1 MPPDMVVVEVLHVVV
16 LVHSVL
22 LLSAVPLLL
31 LVAAAEHLQDLCRGP
46 HRGPPLLVLLAG
58 VEQLHDSRGEL
69 VGLAIAVCLL
79 PS

>member
-1 MPPDMVVVEVLHVVV
+1 MVVVEVLHVVV
-16 LVHSVL
+16 LVHSILLLGAVL
-22 LLSAVPLLL
+22 LLILL
-31 LVAAAEHLQDLCRGP
+31 LVAAEHLQDLCRGP

-58 VEQLHDSRGEL
+58 VEQLHDCRGEL